1 MELENVKNLTTN
13 KILKKKI
20 EEINKLIEKDNY
32 EEAYN
37 ELKGIIDI
45 LNHNFIN
52 KYLKINVEDS
62 EPELIEKIYWE
73 KERNL
78 LSKMVNIRQEYKLSN
93 NIGIHMDDLEFLAL
107 YIDDI
112 YKYMI
117 ENYGEVI

>member
-1 MELENVKNLTTN
+1 MELESVKNLTTN

-93 NIGIHMDDLEFLAL
+93 NVGIHMDDLEFLAL

-112 YKYMI
+112 YKYML

>member
-93 NIGIHMDDLEFLAL
+93 NVGIHMDDLEFLAL

>member
-52 KYLKINVEDS
+52 KYLKINIEDS

-93 NIGIHMDDLEFLAL
+93 NVGIHMDDLEFLAL

>member
-52 KYLKINVEDS
+52 KYLKINIEDS

-78 LSKMVNIRQEYKLSN
+78 LSKMVNIHQEYKLSN
-93 NIGIHMDDLEFLAL
+93 NVGIHMDDLEFLAL

-112 YKYMI
+112 YKYML

>member
-1 MELENVKNLTTN
+1 MELESVKNLTTN

-52 KYLKINVEDS
+52 KYLKINIEDS

-93 NIGIHMDDLEFLAL
+93 NVGVHMDDLEFLAL

>member
-52 KYLKINVEDS
+52 KYLKINIEDS

-78 LSKMVNIRQEYKLSN
+78 LSKMVNIHQEYKLSN
-93 NIGIHMDDLEFLAL
+93 NVGIHMDDLEFLAL

>member
-32 EEAYN
+32 KEAYN
-37 ELKGIIDI
+37 ELKGIINS
-45 LNHNFIN
+45 LNNKFIN

-78 LSKMVNIRQEYKLSN
+78 LSKMVNIHQEYKLSSN
-93 NIGIHMDDLEFLAL
+93 VGIHMDDLEFLAL

-117 ENYGEVI
+117 ENYGEVV

>member
-1 MELENVKNLTTN
+1 MELESVKNLTTN
-13 KILKKKI
+13 KTLKKKI

-93 NIGIHMDDLEFLAL
+93 NVGIHMDDLEFLAL

>member
-20 EEINKLIEKDNY
+20 EEINKLKEKDNY

-52 KYLKINVEDS
+52 KYLKINIEDS

-78 LSKMVNIRQEYKLSN
+78 LSKMVNIHQEYKLSN
-93 NIGIHMDDLEFLAL
+93 NVGIHMDDLEFLAL

-112 YKYMI
+112 YKYML

>member
-1 MELENVKNLTTN
+1 MELESVKNLTTN

-45 LNHNFIN
+45 LNHDFIN
-52 KYLKINVEDS
+52 KYLKINIEDS

-78 LSKMVNIRQEYKLSN
+78 LSKMVNIHQEYKLSN
-93 NIGIHMDDLEFLAL
+93 NVGIHMDDLEFLAL

-112 YKYMI
+112 YKYML

>member
-1 MELENVKNLTTN
+1 MELESVKNLTTN

-52 KYLKINVEDS
+52 KYLKINIEDS

-78 LSKMVNIRQEYKLSN
+78 LSKMVNIHQEYKLSN
-93 NIGIHMDDLEFLAL
+93 NVGIHMDDLEFLAL

-112 YKYMI
+112 YKYML

>member
-45 LNHNFIN
+45 LNHDFIN
-52 KYLKINVEDS
+52 KYLKINIEDS

-78 LSKMVNIRQEYKLSN
+78 LSKMVNIHQEYKLSN
-93 NIGIHMDDLEFLAL
+93 NVGIHMDDLEFLAL

-112 YKYMI
+112 YKYML

>member
-1 MELENVKNLTTN
+1 MELESVKNLTTN

-78 LSKMVNIRQEYKLSN
+78 LSKMVNIRQEYKLSYN
-93 NIGIHMDDLEFLAL
+93 VGIHMDDLEFLAL

>member
-1 MELENVKNLTTN
+1 MELDSVKNLTTN

-52 KYLKINVEDS
+52 KYLKINIEDS
-62 EPELIEKIYWE
+62 EPELIEKIYCE
-73 KERNL
+73 K
-78 LSKMVNIRQEYKLSN
+78 
-93 NIGIHMDDLEFLAL
+93 
-107 YIDDI
+107 
-112 YKYMI
+112 
-117 ENYGEVI
+117 

>member
-1 MELENVKNLTTN
+1 MELESVKNLTTN

-93 NIGIHMDDLEFLAL
+93 NVGIHMDDLEFLAL

>member
-1 MELENVKNLTTN
+1 MELESVKNLTTN

-78 LSKMVNIRQEYKLSN
+78 LSKMVNIHQEYKLSN
-93 NIGIHMDDLEFLAL
+93 NVGIHMDDLEFLAL

-112 YKYMI
+112 YKYML

>member
-1 MELENVKNLTTN
+1 MELESVKNLTTN

-52 KYLKINVEDS
+52 KYLKINIEDS

-93 NIGIHMDDLEFLAL
+93 NVGIHMDDLEFLAL

>member
-78 LSKMVNIRQEYKLSN
+78 LSKMVNIHQEYKLSN
-93 NIGIHMDDLEFLAL
+93 NVGIHMDDLEFLAL

-112 YKYMI
+112 YKYML

>member
-1 MELENVKNLTTN
+1 MELESVKNLTTN
-13 KILKKKI
+13 KILKKRI

-93 NIGIHMDDLEFLAL
+93 NVGIHMDDLEFLAL